1 MVLLTGGISES
12 KPVSGDLLLWLC
24 PFVGDDVVD
33 DVDDVVDDVVVVV
46 VAVFVD
52 AVTSPL

>member
-12 KPVSGDLLLWLC
+12 KPVSGDLLLFC
-24 PFVGDDVVD
+24 PFVGDDVAD

-52 AVTSPL
+52 AVASPL